1 MLHFS
6 LSRRAESPEYS
17 DRKRWWGP
25 DEVHHALHPAKP
37 YNEFP
42 SPFSHC
48 MHGDIQLAIKHGLV
62 IQWLMSLLPAMK
74 GLGESQTLGPAA
86 PPLLFLSCFHP
97 FLSCP
102 FATSKLSLSLSLWKM
117 ERTICNSVTFMTV
130 HSLIGGPCFLY
141 ADSLWVD
148 VTYLIYNTPVL
159 FHLLLLKAFNFYGG
173 TAQSKLCLV

>member
-6 LSRRAESPEYS
+6 LSRRAGSPEYG

-25 DEVHHALHPAKP
+25 DEVHHALHPANP

-62 IQWLMSLLPAMK
+62 IQWLMSLALAMK

-86 PPLLFLSCFHP
+86 PRLLFLSCFRR
-97 FLSCP
+97 FLSSP
-102 FATSKLSLSLSLWKM
+102 FATSRLSLYVSSSLHYREDGEDHLQFSNLYDSALFNRRPLFPVCRFSL
-117 ERTICNSVTFMTV
+117 
-130 HSLIGGPCFLY
+130 GGCDISDLQHPGAVSF
-141 ADSLWVD
+141 AAVEG
-148 VTYLIYNTPVL
+148 
-159 FHLLLLKAFNFYGG
+159 F
-173 TAQSKLCLV
+173 